1 MKRKDII
8 LLVVPFFILVLIWI
22 GLSIYH
28 NLVTSTIPEV
38 LNIQI
43 TPINPAF
50 DEKTILNLKNREKV
64 TPVFEAQQSS
74 PSAE

>member
-1 MKRKDII
+1 MKQKDII
-8 LLVVPFFILVLIWI
+8 LLVVPFFFLILLWI
-22 GLSIYH
+22 VFSIYH
-28 NLVTSTIPEV
+28 NAVTSTIPEV

-64 TPVFEAQQSS
+64 LPVFEAAQSS
-74 PSAE
+74 PSAK

>member
-28 NLVTSTIPEV
+28 NSVTSTIPEV

-43 TPINPAF
+43 TPINPTF